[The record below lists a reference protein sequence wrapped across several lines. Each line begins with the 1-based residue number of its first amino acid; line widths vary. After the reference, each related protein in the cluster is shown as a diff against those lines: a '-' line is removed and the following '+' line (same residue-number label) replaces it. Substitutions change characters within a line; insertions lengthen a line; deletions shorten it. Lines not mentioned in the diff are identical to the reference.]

1 MTMAEGD
8 LPALVPPTVAAA
20 AAFGYLLFL
29 FAVAFWADQRA
40 VAGRSVIDRPW
51 VYALSIGVYCT
62 AWTFFGSVGLAAK
75 EGLWFLPIYLG
86 PTLVM
91 LAAPLVLAPLMQ
103 VAKALRSTSLSD
115 LLSARFGHHA
125 GVSRTVS
132 LLLVVVTI
140 PYVALQIKA
149 ITLAFTVISGGSGG
163 ERARTFWVVVVLA
176 LFAALFGTRRL
187 DVTERHEGLVAA
199 VAFESLV
206 KLAAFLF
213 LGVVVCAV
221 LMGDQGPLTA
231 GWLAAWAEVPKIDA
245 LGAGYGD
252 WLAMTLLAAI
262 AFLFLPRQF
271 QVLVVENVRLSHLRT
286 ASWQFPLYLW
296 LLNLFVLPVAL
307 LGKMVVGGEGTPD
320 AYVLTVPLAL
330 GAHALALL
338 VFLGGISAATSM
350 VIVESVA
357 LATMVSNDWIA
368 PWWLRRGKTLRPSFL
383 LWVRRGV
390 IVAVVAAGYLFFLL
404 AGGSHAL
411 VAIGLVS
418 FVGVAQLA
426 PPFLAAFLWRGVSP
440 AGAIAGLVAGL
451 LVWGYTAVVPLLVR
465 SGTLPD
471 TWLTAGPAG
480 VAWLRPDAL
489 FGLTGMTP
497 LTASL
502 WWSVL
507 INALVL
513 VLVSLW
519 RPPDAAT
526 SAAAYRFRRA
536 ARRKPALNQGE
547 ESLAA
552 SHKAWQAKAGSDPLL
567 ATLERF
573 VGADR
578 LREALSHYRHERGL
592 AIDAPLVVD
601 EPFVAFAERLLSGAI
616 GGVAA
621 RLVLEG
627 VLGERAPAWDE
638 VLALVDEARSVRA
651 RNEALEALDRLKD
664 EFIAAVTHE
673 LRTPLTAIRTL
684 SEILAADPQIDAQ
697 QRQRFYQ
704 TMVRESER
712 LTRLVNQVLDL
723 ARLDEG
729 RGQWRHEPVDLAGV
743 VREVADTVRPVAEQR
758 GGRVTV
764 VLPAEPAIVR
774 GDRDRLVQ
782 VVLNLAGNAVK
793 FIPEPGGVVALTVIR
808 SPQGWAV
815 WVDDNGPG
823 VPMEERTAI
832 FERFYQGAHTRRL
845 AKGTGLGLA
854 IAQRIVERLGGTI
867 FVTDSPLGGARFGVV
882 LPSGNEDGD
891 GSRKEGAH
899 AGKDPGGG

>member
-1 MTMAEGD
+1 MTAEEN
-8 LPALVPPTVAAA
+8 LTALVPPTVAAA

-40 VAGRSVIDRPW
+40 VAGRSVIDRSW

-91 LAAPLVLAPLMQ
+91 LAAPQVLAPLME

-125 GVSRTVS
+125 GVSRMVS

-213 LGVVVCAV
+213 LGVVVSAV
-221 LMGDQGPLTA
+221 LIGDQGPLTT

-252 WLAMTLLAAI
+252 WLAMTVLAAI

-271 QVLVVENVRLSHLRT
+271 QVLVVENVRVGHLRT

-307 LGKMVVGGEGTPD
+307 LGKVVVGGEASPD

-368 PWWLRRGKTLRPSFL
+368 PWWLRRGKTLRPRFL

-426 PPFLAAFLWRGVSP
+426 PPFLAAFLWRGVSS

-451 LVWGYTAVVPLLVR
+451 LVWGYSAVVPLLVR
-465 SGTLPD
+465 SGSLPD

-489 FGLTGMTP
+489 FGVSGMTP

-502 WWSVL
+502 WWSWL

-536 ARRKPALNQGE
+536 AWRKLAHDGE
-547 ESLAA
+547 EEESPAA
-552 SHKAWQAKAGSDPLL
+552 GHTAWQAKARSDPLL

-578 LREALSHYRHERGL
+578 LREALTHYRRERGL
-592 AIDAPLVVD
+592 AMDAPLLVD
-601 EPFVAFAERLLSGAI
+601 EHFLAFAERLLAGAI

-684 SEILAADPQIDAQ
+684 AEILATDPQIDPK

-764 VLPAEPAIVR
+764 VLSAEPAIVL

-793 FIPEPGGVVALTVIR
+793 FTPEPGGVVVLTVTR

-823 VPMEERTAI
+823 VPVEERAAI
-832 FERFYQGAHTRRL
+832 FERFHQGTHTRRL

-867 FVTDSPLGGARFGVV
+867 FVTDSPLGGARFGVM
-882 LPSGNEDGD
+882 LPGNGEENEP
-891 GSRKEGAH
+891 RKEGAD
-899 AGKDPGGG
+899 ASKDSGSG